1 MSRICVFDVN
11 ETLLDL
17 RALDPLFE
25 RAFGEA
31 TVRQIW
37 FTQVLQSAFVSTIV
51 GSYRDF
57 GAIGAAA
64 LTMVATR
71 RGVSLSSENQ
81 QAILGTMRRLP
92 PHPEVRESLQRLQ
105 HAGRRI
111 VALTNSTMQTA
122 HLQLAHAGLESF
134 FEQVF
139 SCETVTRLKPASE
152 VYHMVADSLGVKMD
166 QLRLIAAHSWDV
178 AGAMQAGCAAAF
190 IARPGMVLDPLF
202 TPPDI
207 IGADLREVVARIL
220 ARDEG

>member
-25 RAFGEA
+25 RVFGAA

-57 GAIGAAA
+57 GTIGAAA

-71 RGVSLSSENQ
+71 RGVSLSSEDQ

-92 PHPEVRESLQRLQ
+92 PYPEVRESLQRLQ
-105 HAGRRI
+105 RAGRRM
-111 VALTNSTMQTA
+111 VALTNSTMQEEPISRQMAIRTKET
-122 HLQLAHAGLESF
+122 LELVTIGHVSF
-134 FEQVF
+134 RV
-139 SCETVTRLKPASE
+139 
-152 VYHMVADSLGVKMD
+152 DG
-166 QLRLIAAHSWDV
+166 
-178 AGAMQAGCAAAF
+178 
-190 IARPGMVLDPLF
+190 
-202 TPPDI
+202 
-207 IGADLREVVARIL
+207 
-220 ARDEG
+220 